1 VTRIQVRAYEPDDA
15 DGVAALCVELNCA
28 SLTDPHLVDRVFT
41 APGVSAAVAVA
52 VHGNRVVGFAQAQGD
67 GVLRS
72 HLSVLAV
79 SAAHRRRGLGRRLV
93 RAVFTA
99 TGTQCMDVVTDSAG
113 DFLRTLPHRAMS
125 GYRVSPTT
133 PR

>member
-1 VTRIQVRAYEPDDA
+1 MTRIQVRAYEPDDA
-15 DGVAALCVELNCA
+15 DGVAALCVELDCP
-28 SLTDPHLVDRVFT
+28 SLADPHVVDRVFT

-79 SAAHRRRGLGRRLV
+79 CPAHRRRGVGRRLV
-93 RAVFTA
+93 HAVFTA

-113 DFLRTLPHRAMS
+113 DFVRTLPHRAMP
-125 GYRVSPTT
+125 GYRISPAT